1 MILAIGIGFSLL
13 CLAIFGAAA
22 FFLAKGLARAFAAV
36 SHRWIGCHPPA
47 LALRFASWACA
58 LFVLILAPMKGCS
71 HLQVSF
77 YRQAIP
83 PQFESLEVLHHDEV
97 SGFREGCGFA
107 IFRLSDK
114 DLARL
119 RNHGL
124 AHLETARLGRDGDPY
139 HQYKPWSA
147 TPAPKNEHLFR
158 GESCT
163 DAPPALL
170 QQAQQAADKKGA
182 FFTTGHEQDLV
193 VVPALGILIYSF
205 NG

>member
-13 CLAIFGAAA
+13 CLALFGAAA
-22 FFLAKGLARAFAAV
+22 FFLAKGLARAVNAV
-36 SHRWIGCHPPA
+36 SCRLLGYTLPVPA
-47 LALRFASWACA
+47 LRIASWACA
-58 LFVLILAPMKGCS
+58 LLVLILVPMKGCS
-71 HLQVSF
+71 HWQVSL

-83 PQFESLEVLHHDEV
+83 PQFEPLRILHHDEV
-97 SGFREGCGFA
+97 SDFREGCGFA

-119 RNHGL
+119 RSEGL
-124 AHLETARLGRDGDPY
+124 AYLETARLGRDGDPY

-147 TPAPKNEHLFR
+147 TPAPRDENLFR
-158 GESCT
+158 GVSCI
-163 DAPPALL
+163 DEPPELL
-170 QQAQQAADKKGA
+170 NQAIRAAYKEGA

-193 VVPALGILIYSF
+193 VIPALGILVYSY

>member
-1 MILAIGIGFSLL
+1 MIFAIGIGLSLL
-13 CLAIFGAAA
+13 CLALFGAAV
-22 FFLAKGLARAFAAV
+22 FFLAKGMARALTTV
-36 SHRWIGCHPPA
+36 SHHCLGYTLPTLP
-47 LALRFASWACA
+47 LRLASWVCA
-58 LFVLILAPMKGCS
+58 LLVLILVPMKGCS
-71 HLQVSF
+71 HWQASL

-83 PQFESLEVLHHDEV
+83 AQLEPLELLHHDEI

-119 RNHGL
+119 RSEGL
-124 AHLETARLGRDGDPY
+124 AYLETARLGRDGNAY

-147 TPAPKNEHLFR
+147 TPAPDNEHLFR
-158 GESCT
+158 GQSCT
-163 DAPPALL
+163 DDPPELL
-170 QQAQQAADKKGA
+170 QQAQQVADKQGA

-193 VVPALGILIYSF
+193 VIPALGILVYSY

>member
-1 MILAIGIGFSLL
+1 MILALGIGFSLL
-13 CLAIFGAAA
+13 CLALFGTAA
-22 FFLAKGLARAFAAV
+22 FFLAKGLARALAAV
-36 SHRWIGCHPPA
+36 SRRFLAYTPPVPA
-47 LALRFASWACA
+47 LRVASWACA
-58 LFVLILAPMKGCS
+58 LLVLILVPMKGCS
-71 HLQVSF
+71 HWQASL

-83 PQFESLEVLHHDEV
+83 PQFGPLELLHHDEI
-97 SGFREGCGFA
+97 SSFREGCGFA

-114 DLARL
+114 DLARI

-193 VVPALGILIYSF
+193 VVPALGILVYSY